1 MRIRMGGCAV
11 SLALVS
17 AFSGWVCGISAQV
30 QATSA
35 SKVAGSSSPPTSA
48 GNKPAP
54 GESSSAETASA
65 NAKGAA
71 PAPDPSAADTK
82 VPQDVTAPAP
92 KGQASDSYIVGI
104 ADNLFINVWKEPDF
118 TGPVVV
124 RPDGI
129 ITLPVVGDV
138 HVVGMTTKQVQ
149 DLLTEKLK
157 PIVTEPQVTVIV
169 RDISSIRSRKVY
181 LVGKVG
187 HPGTVSLTG
196 HETVLQIL
204 AEAGGPTQFAKP
216 QKMYILRTIGDHQ
229 KRIQFDYKKVLA
241 GSGPDLELVVG
252 DVIVVP

>member
-1 MRIRMGGCAV
+1 MRIGLGARAL
-11 SLALVS
+11 SLVMASV
-17 AFSGWVCGISAQV
+17 FSGLTGIVFAQV
-30 QATSA
+30 QTPSA
-35 SKVAGSSSPPTSA
+35 SKVGESSSRPS
-48 GNKPAP
+48 GSKPAR
-54 GESSSAETASA
+54 GGSSSAETASA
-65 NAKGAA
+65 N
-71 PAPDPSAADTK
+71 PPVPEPSAADTK
-82 VPQDVTAPAP
+82 VPQDVAATAS
-92 KGQASDSYIVGI
+92 KGQPSDSYIVGI

-124 RPDGI
+124 RPDGM

-169 RDISSIRSRKVY
+169 RDINSIRSRKVY

-187 HPGTVSLTG
+187 HPGTISLTG
-196 HETVLQIL
+196 HETVLQVI
-204 AEAGGPTQFAKP
+204 AEAGGPSQFAKP
-216 QKMYILRTIGDHQ
+216 QKMYVLRTVGDHQ

-241 GSGPDLELVVG
+241 GSEPDLELVVG

>member
-1 MRIRMGGCAV
+1 MRMRFGVRALSLVLVGVSYGCV
-11 SLALVS
+11 CSIFAL
-17 AFSGWVCGISAQV
+17 GQ
-30 QATSA
+30 TPTA
-35 SKVAGSSSPPTSA
+35 SKAIGSGPPLTSTGSKPTS
-48 GNKPAP
+48 
-54 GESSSAETASA
+54 GESSSAETESTNRKTEPNEA
-65 NAKGAA
+65 
-71 PAPDPSAADTK
+71 DPSAPDTK
-82 VPQDVTAPAP
+82 VPRDLTPSAL
-92 KGQASDSYIVGI
+92 KGKASDSYIVGI
-104 ADNLFINVWKEPDF
+104 ADSLFIAVWKEPDF

-138 HVVGMTTKQVQ
+138 RVVGMTTKQVQ

-187 HPGTVSLTG
+187 RPGAVNLTG

-204 AEAGGPTQFAKP
+204 AEAGGPAQFSKS
-216 QKMYILRTIGDHQ
+216 QKMYVLRTVGDHQ
-229 KRIQFDYKKVLA
+229 KRIQFNYKKVLA
-241 GSGPDLELVVG
+241 GSEPDLELEVG